1 MTDAYRFD
9 RFVLDPE
16 DRRLRREGRVVELNA
31 RYFDALHL
39 LVREE
44 GRLVTKDRFLDEVWR
59 GVPVTEEALTQCI
72 RTLRRQLG
80 DEAARPRFIETAP
93 KHGYRFIAP
102 VERVEP
108 AATEARPSR
117 FAPPL
122 ALRPAWASAL
132 GGGAAGALG
141 GLAYGLAAVSPGMGA
156 ASAALVLILLTMLV
170 GMLGGGGVG
179 LGLVLTARAPGPR
192 WRWSLIGGALGGL
205 VVGGLVELLGLDA
218 FNLLLGQAPADVTG
232 AGEGAL
238 LGAAVGFG
246 AWLGLRLAGPRSRL
260 RATAPAAALGA
271 LAGAAIPL
279 MNGRLMGGSLSAL
292 QAVFPNSRLSLGG
305 LGSALGDDGFGRM
318 AQALTGA
325 AEGALFAAAVAA
337 AMILARPRD

>member
-9 RFVLDPE
+9 RFVLDAA
-16 DRRLRREGRVVELNA
+16 DRRLRRDGEVVELNA
-31 RYFDALHL
+31 RYFDALLL
-39 LVREE
+39 LVREA

-80 DEAARPRFIETAP
+80 DDAARPRFIETSP
-93 KHGYRFIAP
+93 KHGYRFVAR
-102 VERVEP
+102 VERVEAAGPGVASPGP
-108 AATEARPSR
+108 APSWSFRPG
-117 FAPPL
+117 
-122 ALRPAWASAL
+122 WAGAL
-132 GGGAAGALG
+132 GGGAAGAIG

-170 GMLGGGGVG
+170 GLLGGGGVG

-205 VVGGLVELLGLDA
+205 VVGGVVELLGLDA
-218 FNLLLGQAPADVTG
+218 FNLLLGQAPSDITG

-238 LGAAVGFG
+238 LGGAVGFG
-246 AWLGLRLAGPRSRL
+246 AWLGLKLAGPGSRL

-271 LAGAAIPL
+271 LAGSAIPL
-279 MNGRLMGGSLSAL
+279 VNGRLMGGSLSAL
-292 QAVFPNSRLSLGG
+292 QAVFPNSRLSLDG
-305 LGSALGDDGFGRM
+305 LGRALGDDGFGRL

-325 AEGALFAAAVAA
+325 AEGALFATAVTA
-337 AMILARPRD
+337 AMILARRKA